1 MITLPSISRISE
13 GDTPLV
19 HRSVKQLRAGHRR
32 CGLRVRHQL
41 RAVFTSVIGR
51 LVEVQVMIALLNLA
65 LLFQCRYFA
74 RPESWKLAVPDA
86 QM

>member
-1 MITLPSISRISE
+1 M
-13 GDTPLV
+13 
-19 HRSVKQLRAGHRR
+19 
-32 CGLRVRHQL
+32 
-41 RAVFTSVIGR
+41 FTSVIGR

-86 QM
+86 PQMAPDPNLKCLQVLEKMVGAIGFEPMTSTV